1 MVALALPRAPSVVF
15 FYGLSAA
22 GKSWCGDVM
31 GRFTGRPVYHA
42 DEQLTDEMKD
52 ALAAARPFDDGMR
65 DRYFAIVADEI
76 LLRRRRG
83 PLIVTQGLYRK
94 RHRRYLLS
102 RIDDMDLICV
112 RASEEVILKRLERRK
127 NGISV
132 ASARAIARDFDAP
145 DDADKVVDN
154 DDDNDERGA
163 EEGVLRQLQAF
174 YG

>member
-1 MVALALPRAPSVVF
+1 MVGSALPRAPSVVF

-31 GRFTGRPVYHA
+31 GRITGRPVYHA
-42 DEQLTDEMKD
+42 DENLTDEMKD

-83 PLIVTQGLYRK
+83 PLIVTQGLYRR

-102 RIDDMDLICV
+102 RVDDMDLICV
-112 RASEEVILKRLERRK
+112 RAPDDVILKRLVRRK

-132 ASARAIARDFDAP
+132 ESARAIAKDFDAP
-145 DDADKVVDN
+145 DGDDLIIDN
-154 DDDNDERGA
+154 DDDA
-163 EEGVLRQLQAF
+163 EEGVLRQLVAL

>member
-1 MVALALPRAPSVVF
+1 
-15 FYGLSAA
+15 
-22 GKSWCGDVM
+22 M
-31 GRFTGRPVYHA
+31 GRATGRPVYHA
-42 DEQLTDEMKD
+42 DENLTDEMKD

-83 PLIVTQGLYRK
+83 PLIVTQGLYRR

-102 RIDDMDLICV
+102 RVDDMDLICV
-112 RASEEVILKRLERRK
+112 RAPDDVILKRLVRRK

-132 ASARAIARDFDAP
+132 ESARAIAKDFDAP
-145 DDADKVVDN
+145 DGDDLIIDN
-154 DDDNDERGA
+154 DDDA
-163 EEGVLRQLQAF
+163 EEGVLRQLVAL